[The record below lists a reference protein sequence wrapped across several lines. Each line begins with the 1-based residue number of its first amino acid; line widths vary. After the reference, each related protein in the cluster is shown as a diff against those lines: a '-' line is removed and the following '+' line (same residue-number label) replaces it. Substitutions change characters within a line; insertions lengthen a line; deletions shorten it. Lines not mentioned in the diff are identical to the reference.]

1 MNGSPILQV
10 HGLTV
15 RFGHLTAV
23 NGVSFDAQ
31 QGAITAVIGPNGA
44 GKSSLFNLISGAIPP
59 NAGRVI
65 FQGQEVTGFSPHR
78 MLAQG
83 LARSF
88 QITNLFFE
96 LAVRENLRLAA
107 QFLEQGRGLLRPVA
121 ASQTACSRVDELI
134 AQFQLES
141 VADEAAGL
149 LSHGEQRRL
158 EIAVALASRPR
169 LLLLDEPTQG
179 MSHSDTQK
187 TEALIRSLAGP
198 SLSVLLV
205 EHDVDLVMNLSDHVV
220 VLHQGQKL
228 AEGPPQVVRANPA
241 VQAAYF
247 GEAFDG

>member
-88 QITNLFFE
+88 QITNLF
-96 LAVRENLRLAA
+96 
-107 QFLEQGRGLLRPVA
+107 
-121 ASQTACSRVDELI
+121 
-134 AQFQLES
+134 
-141 VADEAAGL
+141 
-149 LSHGEQRRL
+149 
-158 EIAVALASRPR
+158 
-169 LLLLDEPTQG
+169 
-179 MSHSDTQK
+179 
-187 TEALIRSLAGP
+187 
-198 SLSVLLV
+198 
-205 EHDVDLVMNLSDHVV
+205 
-220 VLHQGQKL
+220 
-228 AEGPPQVVRANPA
+228 
-241 VQAAYF
+241 
-247 GEAFDG
+247 